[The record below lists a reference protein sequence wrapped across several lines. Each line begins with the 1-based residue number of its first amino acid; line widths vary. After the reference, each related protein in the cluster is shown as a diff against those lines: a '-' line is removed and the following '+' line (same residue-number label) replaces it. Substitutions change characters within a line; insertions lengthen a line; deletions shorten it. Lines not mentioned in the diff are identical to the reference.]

1 MGIVIA
7 AVAPHGFPIIP
18 EVSDDADGA
27 MKTREAMLEMQRRFA
42 NADPEV
48 IFIVGPHGVQV
59 SGSVTLANTDRAA
72 GALTWNDRTVEMNV
86 PIDTALSDAIAEA
99 ARAREVPVARVRFGA
114 GVLPMDWGIMT
125 PLWFAG
131 HGRNMPGAGH
141 PLADIYS
148 GIDTSPGPPVV
159 IANPARELPRT
170 SNIEFGRAVAEA
182 AAADGRRVAFIA
194 SCDWSHT
201 HHESG
206 PYGFHPAAAQ
216 MDPLI
221 VEAIKQDRI
230 MDLIDLDPTFVKNA
244 AIDGL
249 WQLLMLEGAK
259 QVTPLEPDLLS
270 YEAPTYYGMIVATYE
285 PDEE

>member
-1 MGIVIA
+1 MPIVIA
-7 AVAPHGFPIIP
+7 AVAPHGSPIIP
-18 EVSDDADGA
+18 EVSEDAEGA
-27 MKTREAMLEMQRRFA
+27 LKTREAMLEMQRRFA
-42 NADPEV
+42 AAEPEV
-48 IFIVGPHGVQV
+48 VFIVGPHGVQV
-59 SGSVTLANTDRAA
+59 SGFITLADTDRAA
-72 GALTWNDRTVEMNV
+72 GTLHHNDRVIEMNV
-86 PIDTALSDAIAEA
+86 PIDGALGDAIARRVGEA
-99 ARAREVPVARVRFGA
+99 NIPVARVRFGA

-131 HGRNMPGAGH
+131 HDRNMTGAGH
-141 PLADIYS
+141 ALADIYS
-148 GIDTSPGPPVV
+148 GIETSSGPPVV
-159 IANPARELPRT
+159 IANPSRELPRRT
-170 SNIEFGRAVAEA
+170 NIEFGRLVAEA
-182 AAADGRRVAFIA
+182 AQADGRRVAFIA

-206 PYGFHPAAAQ
+206 PYGFHPAASR

-230 MDLIDLDPTFVKNA
+230 MDLVDLDPLFVKNA

-259 QVTPLEPDLLS
+259 QITPMEPDLLS

-285 PDEE
+285 PVE